1 MPPIKVMF
9 VAPSLGGGGA
19 ERVITI
25 LLRRLE
31 RGRFLPS
38 LVLFR
43 REGAYLSDLPPDVPV
58 FDCGRYGDGGRY
70 RWIGRLVRLLREKP
84 PDVLVSFLWETSLI
98 SIPAAFF
105 AGTRRV
111 VVSERLSIRGAREGL
126 LKDIVRRFSI
136 VALYRTVDRIIPNA
150 LAMERQLVEDFHLP
164 VRKIVTIPNPVEVEA
179 IIGKGTEPDPQG
191 IRGIRVP
198 VIAAMGRLSPQK
210 GFDILLKA
218 FALLEKD
225 CRLLLMGE
233 GEEEKTLKELAGR
246 LGIAERVLF
255 TGFLANPYPALAGA
269 TLFVLS
275 SRFEGFP
282 NALVEAMVLGL
293 PCISMR
299 CPTGPEEIIS
309 DGESGVL
316 VPLGDPES
324 LASAID
330 RLLGDS
336 ALRGRLGSR
345 GKERAMEYEAAAIV
359 RRYESLIESVV
370 A

>member
-31 RGRFLPS
+31 RRRFLPS

-70 RWIGRLVRLLREKP
+70 RWIGRLIRLLKDKP
-84 PDVLVSFLWETSLI
+84 PDVLVSFLWETNLI
-98 SIPAAFF
+98 TIPAALF

-126 LKDIVRRFSI
+126 RKDIVRRFCI
-136 VALYRTVDRIIPNA
+136 FALYRTVDRIIPNA
-150 LAMERQLVEDFHLP
+150 SAMERQFVEDFHLP
-164 VRKIVTIPNPVEVEA
+164 IRKIITIPNPVEVEA
-179 IIGKGTEPDPQG
+179 IIEKGTEPDPLG
-191 IRGIRVP
+191 IREIGVP

-218 FALLEKD
+218 FALLEKN

-233 GEEEKTLKELAGR
+233 GEEEKSLKELAVR

-255 TGFLANPYPALAGA
+255 TGFLPNPYPSLAGA

-293 PCISMR
+293 PCIATR

-324 LASAID
+324 LAIAMV

-336 ALRGRLGSR
+336 ALRGQLGSR

-359 RRYESLIESVV
+359 RRYESMIESV
-370 A
+370 AG